1 MRLVKDSWE
10 VEQLQDAIDSTIL
23 GFEDSVREWDNVV
36 KYGERWIEGTFWR
49 RARANGNDVGYES
62 ISAGGPHA
70 TTLHWI
76 DNGGPIVPGQLV
88 LLDMGVE
95 NRSLYTADVTR
106 TLPIAGTFTDE
117 QRHLYD
123 LVFAAQQAG
132 MAAVRP
138 GAAYKEFHLAAMGVL
153 AKGLEEMGILPVSA
167 DEAMDPDNGV
177 YRRWTLHGTGHMLGL
192 DVHDCSAARRESY
205 NDGKLEPG
213 MVLTVEPGLYFQSSD
228 LLVPES
234 LRGIGIRIE
243 DDVVV
248 TDDGCRN
255 LSGALARTSADV
267 EAWMTS
273 LMP

>member
-1 MRLVKDSWE
+1 
-10 VEQLQDAIDSTIL
+10 
-23 GFEDSVREWDNVV
+23 
-36 KYGERWIEGTFWR
+36 
-49 RARANGNDVGYES
+49 
-62 ISAGGPHA
+62 
-70 TTLHWI
+70 
-76 DNGGPIVPGQLV
+76 
-88 LLDMGVE
+88 MGVE

-106 TLPIAGTFTDE
+106 TLPIDGTFTDE

-123 LVFAAQQAG
+123 LVFAAQEAG
-132 MAAVRP
+132 MAAVKP
-138 GAAYKEFHLAAMGVL
+138 GARVQ
-153 AKGLEEMGILPVSA
+153 GLPPGGDGRARQGPRRHGHPPVSA
-167 DEAMDPDNGV
+167 DEALDTDSGV

-192 DVHDCSAARRESY
+192 DVHDCSAARRENY

-255 LSGALARTSADV
+255 LSGALPGPPTDV
-267 EAWMTS
+267 EAWMAA